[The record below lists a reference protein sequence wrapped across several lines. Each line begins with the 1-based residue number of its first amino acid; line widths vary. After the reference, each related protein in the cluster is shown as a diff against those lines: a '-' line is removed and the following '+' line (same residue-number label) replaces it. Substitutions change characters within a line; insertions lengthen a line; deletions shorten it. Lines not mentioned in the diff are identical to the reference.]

1 MKTRAPTHATAT
13 LSAVAL
19 VSLFAL
25 IPDLARA
32 GRPGGDPDEDR
43 GVEMYLAIDSIPSD
57 NETPEHKGQ
66 TQVLAW
72 SWGASNS
79 GAGRRDCASPST
91 EGEEA
96 RAAGVTM
103 QDISMTKFQDAT
115 TAQLLGALVQG
126 KVIKKVVLTVVKP
139 KAKDKPLMRITFEN
153 VMISSVS
160 MGGSGGED
168 RFTENLSFSF
178 EKMRF
183 ENARVTAKV
192 TGREVGKL
200 FPPFVYD
207 RAALAKLKH
216 AAKGDAKA
224 KP

>member
-1 MKTRAPTHATAT
+1 MKTRTPTDAIAA

-19 VSLFAL
+19 VSLLAL
-25 IPDLARA
+25 SPDVARA
-32 GRPGGDPDEDR
+32 GRPGGEPDENR
-43 GVEMYLAIDSIPSD
+43 GVEMYLAIDGIPSD

-79 GAGRRDCASPST
+79 GAGRRHRAATCT
-91 EGEEA
+91 EGEDEC
-96 RAAGVTM
+96 AAEVTM

-115 TAQLLGALVQG
+115 TAQLLSAMVQS
-126 KVIKKVVLTVVKP
+126 KVIKKVVFTVVKP
-139 KAKDKPLMRITFEN
+139 KAKDRPLMRITFEN
-153 VMISSVS
+153 VTISSVS

-168 RFTENLSFSF
+168 RFTENLTFSF

-207 RAALAKLKH
+207 RAALAKLKK
-216 AAKGDAKA
+216 AGKGDAKE